1 MTTSVV
7 LPSLSI
13 NRVDSLAGYKLS
25 NGNFGGK
32 VGGFAIFHINKK
44 IFLLS
49 NLSAFFNDQEL
60 QLYFSNSSSYI
71 KTQNTFF
78 NLGLSINTSPFSV
91 PLNLGL
97 GLDGG
102 LNLGKTQ
109 YSDELK
115 IVNNNFNASLEFRIG
130 YALKKGKLNIAPE
143 VSYAFGL
150 TNVIGTSVIV
160 DRLKL
165 DCFNFTLMFY

>member
-1 MTTSVV
+1 
-7 LPSLSI
+7 
-13 NRVDSLAGYKLS
+13 
-25 NGNFGGK
+25 
-32 VGGFAIFHINKK
+32 
-44 IFLLS
+44 
-49 NLSAFFNDQEL
+49 
-60 QLYFSNSSSYI
+60 
-71 KTQNTFF
+71 
-78 NLGLSINTSPFSV
+78 V